1 MKTALTMGVAL
12 LLSIFGASVWSESLP
27 GPHNAITDVPG
38 IEVGHYA
45 EKPLLT
51 GTTVILA
58 RQGAVGAVDVR
69 GSAPGTRETD
79 LLNPINLVEKAHAI
93 VLSGGSA
100 YGLATADGVMKCL
113 EDQGIGFPVG
123 AGQVVPIVPAAIL
136 YDLGRCGTDFK
147 KRPDAQYGLKACKA
161 AANGPVAQGNVG
173 AGTGARAGGLK
184 GGIGTASLDLGN
196 GVMVGAIVAVNSF
209 GSTVNP
215 QTGTLYAAFLE
226 VGKEFGNFQPPKSSL
241 NQSGDRTAGNE
252 TDFVRNTTIAVVAT
266 NVDLTKAQALKIAQM
281 AHDGIARAIRPAHTM
296 FDGDTLFALATG
308 QIKLQTLP
316 DQAVWGNLPASI
328 NRIGNAAADTLS
340 RAIVRAMLAAE
351 TVPGCMTGYCD
362 KYPGACSARTEEKS
376 PTK

>member
-1 MKTALTMGVAL
+1 MKTVLTVVVAL
-12 LLSIFGASVWSESLP
+12 LFSIFGASVWSEPLP
-27 GPHNAITDVPG
+27 GPYNAITDVPG

-79 LLNPINLVEKAHAI
+79 LLNPINLVEKAYAI

-100 YGLATADGVMKCL
+100 YGLATADGVMECL

-123 AGQVVPIVPAAIL
+123 GGHVVPIVPAAIL
-136 YDLGRCGTDFK
+136 YDLERCGTDFK
-147 KRPDAQYGLKACKA
+147 KRPDAKYGLKACKA

-196 GVMVGAIVAVNSF
+196 GVIVGVIVAVNSF

-215 QTGTLYAAFLE
+215 QTGMFYGAFLE
-226 VGKEFGNFQPPKSSL
+226 MGKEFGNLQPPKSSL
-241 NQSGDRTAGNE
+241 NKSQNRIASNE
-252 TDFVRNTTIAVVAT
+252 TDFVRNTTIAVVAI

-296 FDGDTLFALATG
+296 FDGDTVFALATG

-316 DQAVWGNLPASI
+316 DQAAWGNLPASI
-328 NRIGNAAADTLS
+328 TRMGNAAADTLS

-362 KYPGACSARTEEKS
+362 KYPGACNTRTDEKS